1 MSTFE
6 FGAGLLVLA
15 AVVGVV
21 DDRTL
26 RLPRSVALLLASF
39 PKLPPARCDADSCRS
54 LQRRRGFQFPPVPLK
69 RAPCPGPTA
78 RHPCIC
84 ERLRW
89 PVARL
94 WGAAYR
100 GDRAGGARLYKL
112 PCSISS
118 SAPAMTLSGIELSAN
133 GSIRPL
139 AAIGPSGSLEAFSP
153 RRLLALSS
161 SSLTTDGKQ
170 PFALE
175 SHHGQSTIECKK
187 PQSMR
192 HIF

>member
-1 MSTFE
+1 VSTFE

-26 RLPRSVALLLASF
+26 RLPRPGGVAARFLPEITPSGMRCRLLPISAATPRIPISAS
-39 PKLPPARCDADSCRS
+39 PAEQGA
-54 LQRRRGFQFPPVPLK
+54 
-69 RAPCPGPTA
+69 APGPTA

-133 GSIRPL
+133 VQVFG
-139 AAIGPSGSLEAFSP
+139 
-153 RRLLALSS
+153 RR
-161 SSLTTDGKQ
+161 
-170 PFALE
+170 
-175 SHHGQSTIECKK
+175 
-187 PQSMR
+187 R
-192 HIF
+192 